1 MFCEW
6 ASRRCWCWR
15 KTFTACKVRLASMTG
30 IQPSNALSR
39 ALEWGGG
46 QKLRWEDGWGMPLE
60 GQVTD
65 WETV

>member
-15 KTFTACKVRLASMTG
+15 NTFVTCKGQLASMAG
-30 IQPSNALSR
+30 IQHNKAPSK

-46 QKLRWEDGWGMPLE
+46 QKLRWEDGWGMPSE
-60 GQVTD
+60 GQGTD